1 MSHIV
6 HLVSRLARPA
16 ARAALPVVAAAA
28 ALWVS
33 PAAAMTIEKVV
44 SPGGIEAWLV
54 SDDTVPLIAM
64 DFAFAGAGS
73 VQDPEGKEG
82 VASLLSTML
91 DEGAGE
97 LDSDAFQS
105 RLADLNVRLSFD
117 ADRDAFQGELTTL
130 AENRDAAF
138 DLLRLALT
146 APRFDAEPIAR
157 MRTQAISQLRRSER
171 DPDSIAGRLWAA
183 TAFPGHPYGRPANG
197 TEATVSTLGRDD
209 LVAFHGRAFAKDNLV
224 IGVVGAIDAKTLAPL
239 LDQTFGGLPQTAELT
254 PVPPTEPKSGA
265 RAEDS
270 FESPQTVIRFGGP
283 GLLRAD
289 PDFIPAFVMNHI
301 LGGGTFTSW
310 LFEEVREKRG
320 LAYSIYTYLLPYD
333 QAGVFAGGTSTS
345 ADKTD
350 EVVGLIETE
359 VARMATTG
367 PSEQEL
373 ADAKR
378 FLTGSFPL
386 RFDSSGKI
394 ASQLVGLQLDGL
406 DIDYIDRRNQL
417 IEAVTLED
425 IRRVA
430 KRILDGGDLTVVTV
444 GPNAS

>member
-1 MSHIV
+1 MSNLV
-6 HLVSRLARPA
+6 QLVSRLASPA
-16 ARAALPVVAAAA
+16 RRAVMPVAAAA
-28 ALWVS
+28 MLWVG

-64 DFAFAGAGS
+64 NFAFDGAGS

-82 VASLLSTML
+82 VANLLSTML
-91 DEGAGE
+91 DEGAGD
-97 LDSDAFQS
+97 LDSEAFQA
-105 RLADLNVRLSFD
+105 RLADLNVRLSFN
-117 ADRDAFQGELTTL
+117 AGRDAFHGDLTTL

-138 DLLRLALT
+138 ELLHLALT
-146 APRFDAEPIAR
+146 APHFEAEPIAR
-157 MRTQAISQLRRSER
+157 MRTQAISSLRRSER

-183 TAFPGHPYGRPANG
+183 TAFAGHPYGRPANG
-197 TEATVSTLGRDD
+197 TEATVTSLGHDD
-209 LVAFHGRAFAKDNLV
+209 LVAFHARALARDNLV
-224 IGVVGAIDAKTLAPL
+224 IGVVGAIDAETLAPL
-239 LDQTFGGLPQTAELT
+239 LDKTFGGLPETAELT
-254 PVPPTEPKSGA
+254 PVPPTAPLAGG
-265 RAEDS
+265 RAEDT

-283 GLLRAD
+283 GLLRND

-310 LFEEVREKRG
+310 LFAEVREKRG

-345 ADKTD
+345 ADKTA
-350 EVVGLIETE
+350 EVVGLIEAE
-359 VARMATTG
+359 VRRMANTG

-373 ADAKR
+373 ANAKR

-394 ASQLVGLQLDGL
+394 ASQLVGMQLDDL
-406 DIDYIDRRNQL
+406 AIDYIDNRNAL
-417 IEAVTLED
+417 IEAVTLD
-425 IRRVA
+425 DLRRVA
-430 KRILDGGDLTVVTV
+430 RRILDAGDLTVVTV
-444 GPNAS
+444 GPKAS

>member
-1 MSHIV
+1 MSNIV
-6 HLVSRLARPA
+6 ELVSRLARPA
-16 ARAALPVVAAAA
+16 TRAALPVVAAAL
-28 ALWVS
+28 LWAG

-64 DFAFAGAGS
+64 DFAFDGAGS
-73 VQDPEGKEG
+73 VQDPVGKEG
-82 VASLLSTML
+82 VADLLSTML
-91 DEGAGE
+91 DEGAGD
-97 LDSDAFQS
+97 LDSAAFQA

-117 ADRDAFQGELTTL
+117 AGRDAFHGELTTL
-130 AENRDAAF
+130 SENRDAAF
-138 DLLRLALT
+138 DLLRLALS

-157 MRTQAISQLRRSER
+157 MRTQAISSLRRSER

-183 TAFPGHPYGRPANG
+183 TAFPDHPYGRPASG
-197 TEATVSTLGRDD
+197 TEATVAALSRDD
-209 LVAFHGRAFAKDNLV
+209 LAAFYGRSFAKDNLV
-224 IGVVGAIDAKTLAPL
+224 IGVVGAIDAATLAPL
-239 LDQTFGGLPQTAELT
+239 LDQTFGGLPETAQLT
-254 PVPPTEPKSGA
+254 PVPPTAPKAGA
-265 RAEDS
+265 RADDT

-283 GLLRAD
+283 GLLRSD

-333 QAGVFAGGTSTS
+333 QAGVFAGGTATS
-345 ADKTD
+345 ADKTA
-350 EVVGLIETE
+350 EVVGLIEAE
-359 VARMATTG
+359 VGRMATTG

-394 ASQLVGLQLDGL
+394 ASQLVGLQLDNL
-406 DIDYIDRRNQL
+406 DVGYIDERNAL

-425 IRRVA
+425 LRRVA
-430 KRILDGGDLTVVTV
+430 KRLLDAGELTVVTV
-444 GPNAS
+444 GPKAS

>member
-16 ARAALPVVAAAA
+16 VRAALPVVAAAA
-28 ALWVS
+28 LFAS

-64 DFAFAGAGS
+64 DFAFDGAGS

-82 VASLLSTML
+82 VANLLSTML

-117 ADRDAFQGELTTL
+117 AGRDAFHGELTTL

-157 MRTQAISQLRRSER
+157 MRTQAISGLRRAER
-171 DPDSIAGRLWAA
+171 DPDSIAGRLFAA
-183 TAFPGHPYGRPANG
+183 TAFEGHPYGRPANG
-197 TEATVSTLGRDD
+197 TEATVTTLGRDD
-209 LVAFHGRAFAKDNLV
+209 LAAFHGRAFAKDNLV
-224 IGVVGAIDAKTLAPL
+224 IGVVGAIDAATLAPL
-239 LDQTFGGLPQTAELT
+239 LDATFGGLPETASLT
-254 PVPPTEPKSGA
+254 PVPPTAPKAGA

-310 LFEEVREKRG
+310 LFAEVREKRG

-345 ADKTD
+345 ADKTA

-359 VARMATTG
+359 VARMATDG

-373 ADAKR
+373 AAAKR
-378 FLTGSFPL
+378 FLTGSFAL
-386 RFDSSGKI
+386 RFDSSSKI
-394 ASQLVGLQLDGL
+394 ASQLVSLQLDDL
-406 DIDYIDRRNQL
+406 DIDYIDNRNAL

-425 IRRVA
+425 VRRVA
-430 KRILDGGDLTVVTV
+430 KRILDSGDLTVVTV
-444 GPNAS
+444 GPKAS